1 MVGGGR
7 RKTKK
12 PRVMKELVVTS
23 DRMVRVGLIEKVVLE
38 QRLEGELTLDCV

>member
-1 MVGGGR
+1 MAGGR

-23 DRMVRVGLIEKVVLE
+23 DRMVRVGLTEKVVLE
-38 QRLEGELTLDCV
+38 QRLEGELALDWV